1 MPMPAA
7 VDPTQELTPVRAPMP
22 SVTTSAPPLEALTTP
37 NPGTEV
43 ERRDPPPPPTILPD
57 LAAAVPTPTVT
68 EIESAELVSDV
79 PPPPSSVPQP
89 IELTSADDVPIEP
102 PVPIEGPPALV
113 AALGKLPLTHAQ
125 KVALARTA
133 TIESLASEEDVSIGC
148 LALLLDGAGSV
159 QAAVTDVTA
168 VALKTGDFLYARSSI
183 ADTLSL
189 RIVAEA
195 DPTII
200 ALWDASADEV
210 LAATPD
216 VALDLKRASDRT
228 QAIAGCTM
236 GPVGER
242 LDEGLRATAI
252 DQLEVRVLAPNEIIA
267 SAGQPVPGMVIVG
280 VGVVELDGDGVTGER
295 LGPGDFL
302 FASQVLGGGPAP
314 ATAKAGAK
322 GAILLFGARA
332 VAHELLVTC
341 PPLLEVFAGM

>member
-1 MPMPAA
+1 
-7 VDPTQELTPVRAPMP
+7 
-22 SVTTSAPPLEALTTP
+22 
-37 NPGTEV
+37 
-43 ERRDPPPPPTILPD
+43 
-57 LAAAVPTPTVT
+57 
-68 EIESAELVSDV
+68 
-79 PPPPSSVPQP
+79 
-89 IELTSADDVPIEP
+89 
-102 PVPIEGPPALV
+102 
-113 AALGKLPLTHAQ
+113 
-125 KVALARTA
+125 
-133 TIESLASEEDVSIGC
+133 
-148 LALLLDGAGSV
+148 
-159 QAAVTDVTA
+159 
-168 VALKTGDFLYARSSI
+168 
-183 ADTLSL
+183 
-189 RIVAEA
+189 VAEA

-242 LDEGLRATAI
+242 HDEGLRATAT

-302 FASQVLGGGPAP
+302 FATQVLGGGPAP
-314 ATAKAGAK
+314 ATARAGAK